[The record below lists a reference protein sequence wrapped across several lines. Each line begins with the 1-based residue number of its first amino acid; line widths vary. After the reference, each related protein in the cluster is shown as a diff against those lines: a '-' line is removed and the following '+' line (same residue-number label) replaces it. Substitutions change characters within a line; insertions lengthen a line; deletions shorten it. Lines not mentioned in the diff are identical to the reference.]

1 MAGRRAIRKS
11 TAVLNTPSVSCPRS
25 RLRSRSPPIR
35 LTKPSRQS
43 RRPQKPDKSA
53 TARSSSSTSTTRFA
67 FGPARQMQQHFDLA
81 LNLIQSG
88 VNQMTFKRPYRAG
101 LAALAVGLFAATAAY
116 AEPTINKGDNAW
128 MLTSTVLVL
137 LMTIPGLALF
147 YGGLVR
153 SKNMLSVLM
162 QVFYTVCIVTILWAL
177 YGYSL
182 AFTGGSDF
190 IGGFSKAFLMG
201 VTPDS
206 KAATF
211 SVDANISELVY
222 VCFQMTFAAITP
234 ALIVGAF
241 AERMKFAAVVLFI
254 PLWVTLIYFPIAHM
268 VWYWAGPDAISDA
281 VKALAAAGDAAA
293 KTAAQAKLDEVNADA
308 GWVFKKGAI
317 DFAGGTVVHINA
329 GIAGLVGALLIGKR
343 TGYGKDLMAPHSLT
357 MSMIGASLLWVGW
370 FGFNAGSNLEA
381 NGGAALAMT
390 NSFVATAAAA
400 LSWMFAEWIIKG
412 HPSVLGA
419 LSGAVAGLVA
429 VTPADG
435 YSGSMGAIVLGLVVG
450 GFCLF
455 FCTVV
460 KNAIGYDDSLDV
472 FGVHCI
478 GGIVGAL
485 GTGILV
491 NPALGGTG
499 IMDYTTGKIADYDF
513 AAQMI
518 SQTWGV
524 CTTLVWSGIG
534 SAILYK
540 VVDVIVG
547 LRANVESEREGLDI
561 TEHTERAYNM

>member
-1 MAGRRAIRKS
+1 
-11 TAVLNTPSVSCPRS
+11 
-25 RLRSRSPPIR
+25 
-35 LTKPSRQS
+35 
-43 RRPQKPDKSA
+43 
-53 TARSSSSTSTTRFA
+53 
-67 FGPARQMQQHFDLA
+67 
-81 LNLIQSG
+81 
-88 VNQMTFKRPYRAG
+88 MTFKRPSSAG
-101 LAALAVGLFAATAAY
+101 LIALAAGLLTATAAY
-116 AEPTINKGDNAW
+116 AEPTVNKGDNAW

-162 QVFYTVCIVTILWAL
+162 QVFYCVCIAVVLYAL
-177 YGYSL
+177 FGYSL

-190 IGGFSKAFLMG
+190 IGGFSKAFMAG
-201 VTPDS
+201 VTIDS

-222 VCFQMTFAAITP
+222 FCFQMTFAAITP

-241 AERMKFAAVVLFI
+241 AERMKFAAIVLFI
-254 PLWVTLIYFPIAHM
+254 PLWLIVVYLPMAHM
-268 VWYWAGPDAISDA
+268 VWYWAGPDAI
-281 VKALAAAGDAAA
+281 DAAA
-293 KTAAQAKLDEVNADA
+293 KAVAAATDATAKAAAQAKLDEVNADA
-308 GWVFKKGAI
+308 GFLFKMGAI

-329 GIAGLVGALLIGKR
+329 GIAGLVGALIIGKR
-343 TGYGKDLMAPHSLT
+343 IGYGKELMAPHSLT

-381 NGGAALAMT
+381 SGGAALAMS

-400 LSWMFAEWIIKG
+400 LSWMFAEWIVKG

-429 VTPADG
+429 VTPAAG
-435 YSGSMGAIVLGLVVG
+435 FSGIMGALVLGLIAGVV
-450 GFCLF
+450 CLI
-455 FCTVV
+455 FCTAI

-478 GGIVGAL
+478 GGIVGAI

-491 NPALGGTG
+491 NPDLGGTG
-499 IMDYTTGKIADYDF
+499 VMNYETGKAGYDF
-513 AAQMI
+513 AAQIM
-518 SQTWGV
+518 SQIKAVGF
-524 CTTLVWSGIG
+524 TLLWSGIG
-534 SAILYK
+534 SAILFK
-540 VVDVIVG
+540 IVDVIVG
-547 LRANVESEREGLDI
+547 LRVTAEKEREGLDV

>member
-1 MAGRRAIRKS
+1 MK
-11 TAVLNTPSVSCPRS
+11 
-25 RLRSRSPPIR
+25 
-35 LTKPSRQS
+35 
-43 RRPQKPDKSA
+43 
-53 TARSSSSTSTTRFA
+53 
-67 FGPARQMQQHFDLA
+67 
-81 LNLIQSG
+81 
-88 VNQMTFKRPYRAG
+88 MTFKRPYSAG

-116 AEPTINKGDNAW
+116 AEPTVNKGDNAW
-128 MLTSTVLVL
+128 MLTSTVLLL

-162 QVFYTVCIVTILWAL
+162 QVFYTVCIVTVIWAL

-241 AERMKFAAVVLFI
+241 AERMKFSAVALFI

-281 VKALAAAGDAAA
+281 VKALAAA
-293 KTAAQAKLDEVNADA
+293 
-308 GWVFKKGAI
+308 
-317 DFAGGTVVHINA
+317 
-329 GIAGLVGALLIGKR
+329 
-343 TGYGKDLMAPHSLT
+343 
-357 MSMIGASLLWVGW
+357 
-370 FGFNAGSNLEA
+370 
-381 NGGAALAMT
+381 
-390 NSFVATAAAA
+390 A

-419 LSGAVAGLVA
+419 ISGAVAGLVA
-429 VTPADG
+429 VTPAAG
-435 YSGSMGAIVLGLVVG
+435 YSGPMGAIVLGLVVG
-450 GFCLF
+450 VVCLF
-455 FCTVV
+455 FVTVV
-460 KNAIGYDDSLDV
+460 KNALGYDDSLDV

-499 IMDYTTGKIADYDF
+499 IMDYTAVPPKVADYDF

-518 SQTWGV
+518 SQLWGV
-524 CTTLVWSGIG
+524 CTTLVWSGVG

-547 LRANVESEREGLDI
+547 LRVNVETEREGLDV

>member
-1 MAGRRAIRKS
+1 
-11 TAVLNTPSVSCPRS
+11 
-25 RLRSRSPPIR
+25 
-35 LTKPSRQS
+35 
-43 RRPQKPDKSA
+43 
-53 TARSSSSTSTTRFA
+53 
-67 FGPARQMQQHFDLA
+67 
-81 LNLIQSG
+81 
-88 VNQMTFKRPYRAG
+88 MTFKRPYRAG

-116 AEPTINKGDNAW
+116 AEPTVNKGDNAW

-162 QVFYTVCIVTILWAL
+162 QVFYTVCIVTVIWAL

-222 VCFQMTFAAITP
+222 VCFQMTFAA
-234 ALIVGAF
+234 
-241 AERMKFAAVVLFI
+241 FI

-308 GWVFKKGAI
+308 GWIFKKGAI
-317 DFAGGTVVHINA
+317 DFAGGTVVHINS
-329 GIAGLVGALLIGKR
+329 GIAGLVGALLVGKR
-343 TGYGKDLMAPHSLT
+343 VGYGKDLMAPHSLT
-357 MSMIGASLLWVGW
+357 MTMIGASLLWVGW

-381 NGGAALAMT
+381 TGGAALAMT

-400 LSWMFAEWIIKG
+400 LAWMFAEWIVKG

-429 VTPADG
+429 VTPAAG
-435 YSGSMGAIVLGLVVG
+435 YSGPMGAIVLGLIVGVV
-450 GFCLF
+450 CLF
-455 FCTVV
+455 FVTVV
-460 KNAIGYDDSLDV
+460 KNTLGYDDALDV

-499 IMDYTTGKIADYDF
+499 IMDYVTGKIADYDF
-513 AAQMI
+513 VAQMT
-518 SQTWGV
+518 SQAWGV
-524 CTTLVWSGIG
+524 GTTLVWSGVG

-547 LRANVESEREGLDI
+547 LRANVETEREGLDI